1 MSVALSQIESSLS
14 LFTEGIAG
22 RFIHLKEITEFNP
35 RLPLKV
41 EALTIHQTRDS
52 ILLPAELEDGYEG
65 DYRFLVMEQIGY
77 RECGTFH
84 FSIDTAKSLLPS
96 LATREPSRKEY
107 GPRTGEYQMLFSHFS
122 SPYLAERLFDLL
134 ENQRIKGHLIQ
145 NYPGLTKHLIRYQ
158 HRRSE
163 DEFDRN
169 DLFQYA
175 ENWSLQNVTQL
186 PNGLPRS
193 WTSLLEKM
201 FDLQLCA
208 GNSDHSVYDTVTAL
222 EEIYDTIEQEY
233 ALEIDSGIKAKDES
247 LLDWLGREER
257 LEEWQE
263 ELEEL
268 KDQLNS
274 QSSSSQV
281 PIEEVSEAIEGA
293 IEGGTTREIGLSIEE
308 VKEEHDNLKRRID
321 MEKSSVQHALGA
333 DQKDS
338 RSKRYDEWD
347 YMNRRYLKAWCRV
360 YEEKLLPEENV
371 QIDELN
377 QVIRQYQPLVQKQL
391 EQIRPTGLERVKR
404 VQDGDELDFNAIIEA
419 RQDIKAGKTPDER
432 FYSRKERTNRDVC
445 AIFLVDLSASTDDPI
460 KPAEPKDWS
469 GYDPEKEID
478 IRAGWYSAL
487 EEEEEPAGPPER
499 KIIDLEKEAMVV
511 MAAALDSLGDSY
523 GIYGFSG
530 YSKDNV
536 ELFVAK
542 EPEDKFSNQ
551 TLQNIASLKPKGST
565 RMGPAIRHANQKLC
579 SSGSAMKVMI
589 MISDG
594 FPQDCDYGPERGNHD
609 YGVED
614 TAKALIEAQ
623 QKGIETFC
631 VTVDK
636 SGHDYLK
643 RMCPDSRYMVIEEI
657 EDLPKELS
665 KLYSTLTGQ

>member
-1 MSVALSQIESSLS
+1 
-14 LFTEGIAG
+14 
-22 RFIHLKEITEFNP
+22 
-35 RLPLKV
+35 
-41 EALTIHQTRDS
+41 
-52 ILLPAELEDGYEG
+52 
-65 DYRFLVMEQIGY
+65 
-77 RECGTFH
+77 
-84 FSIDTAKSLLPS
+84 
-96 LATREPSRKEY
+96 
-107 GPRTGEYQMLFSHFS
+107 
-122 SPYLAERLFDLL
+122 
-134 ENQRIKGHLIQ
+134 
-145 NYPGLTKHLIRYQ
+145 
-158 HRRSE
+158 
-163 DEFDRN
+163 
-169 DLFQYA
+169 
-175 ENWSLQNVTQL
+175 
-186 PNGLPRS
+186 
-193 WTSLLEKM
+193 
-201 FDLQLCA
+201 
-208 GNSDHSVYDTVTAL
+208 
-222 EEIYDTIEQEY
+222 
-233 ALEIDSGIKAKDES
+233 
-247 LLDWLGREER
+247 
-257 LEEWQE
+257 
-263 ELEEL
+263 
-268 KDQLNS
+268 
-274 QSSSSQV
+274 
-281 PIEEVSEAIEGA
+281 
-293 IEGGTTREIGLSIEE
+293 

-460 KPAEPKDWS
+460 KPVEPKDWS

-536 ELFVAK
+536 EVFVAK

-636 SGHDYLK
+636 SDIARIVRGQ
-643 RMCPDSRYMVIEEI
+643 
-657 EDLPKELS
+657 
-665 KLYSTLTGQ
+665 TLTIKGKEFVDAAKAGGVSTFRIIFRHIVPNLMGIVVVYVALTVPQVILVESFLSFLGLGVQEPMTSWGALVNQGARQMESSPWILLFPALFLAVTLFCFNFIGDGLRDALDPKDRTNRNE

>member
-1 MSVALSQIESSLS
+1 MAKIIVTNKSFSDIEDRNLVALLDVIIPANKAR
-14 LFTEGIAG
+14 G
-22 RFIHLKEITEFNP
+22 
-35 RLPLKV
+35 LPS
-41 EALTIHQTRDS
+41 A
-52 ILLPAELEDGYEG
+52 AELN
-65 DYRFLVMEQIGY
+65 FL
-77 RECGTFH
+77 
-84 FSIDTAKSLLPS
+84 
-96 LATREPSRKEY
+96 EY
-107 GPRTGEYQMLFSHFS
+107 
-122 SPYLAERLFDLL
+122 
-134 ENQRIKGHLIQ
+134 
-145 NYPGLTKHLIRYQ
+145 
-158 HRRSE
+158 
-163 DEFDRN
+163 
-169 DLFQYA
+169 
-175 ENWSLQNVTQL
+175 
-186 PNGLPRS
+186 
-193 WTSLLEKM
+193 LEK
-201 FDLQLCA
+201 FGADQ
-208 GNSDHSVYDTVTAL
+208 
-222 EEIYDTIEQEY
+222 IPTI
-233 ALEIDSGIKAKDES
+233 K
-247 LLDWLGREER
+247 
-257 LEEWQE
+257 E

-347 YMNRRYLKAWCRV
+347 YLNRRYLKAWCRV

>member
-1 MSVALSQIESSLS
+1 M
-14 LFTEGIAG
+14 
-22 RFIHLKEITEFNP
+22 
-35 RLPLKV
+35 
-41 EALTIHQTRDS
+41 
-52 ILLPAELEDGYEG
+52 
-65 DYRFLVMEQIGY
+65 
-77 RECGTFH
+77 
-84 FSIDTAKSLLPS
+84 
-96 LATREPSRKEY
+96 
-107 GPRTGEYQMLFSHFS
+107 
-122 SPYLAERLFDLL
+122 
-134 ENQRIKGHLIQ
+134 
-145 NYPGLTKHLIRYQ
+145 
-158 HRRSE
+158 
-163 DEFDRN
+163 
-169 DLFQYA
+169 
-175 ENWSLQNVTQL
+175 
-186 PNGLPRS
+186 
-193 WTSLLEKM
+193 
-201 FDLQLCA
+201 QLCG

-233 ALEIDSGIKAKDES
+233 ALEMDSGITAKDES

-257 LEEWQE
+257 LEEWRE

-281 PIEEVSEAIEGA
+281 PIEEVSEGIEGA
-293 IEGGTTREIGLSIEE
+293 IESGTTRDIGLSIEE
-308 VKEEHDNLKRRID
+308 IKEEHDNLKRRID

-347 YMNRRYLKAWCRV
+347 YLNRRYLKAWCRV
-360 YEEKLLPEENV
+360 YEEKLLPEEHV

-565 RMGPAIRHANQKLC
+565 RMGPAIRHANHKLC
-579 SSGSAMKVMI
+579 SSGSAMKVRI

>member
-1 MSVALSQIESSLS
+1 MCI
-14 LFTEGIAG
+14 
-22 RFIHLKEITEFNP
+22 
-35 RLPLKV
+35 
-41 EALTIHQTRDS
+41 RDS
-52 ILLPAELEDGYEG
+52 
-65 DYRFLVMEQIGY
+65 
-77 RECGTFH
+77 
-84 FSIDTAKSLLPS
+84 
-96 LATREPSRKEY
+96 
-107 GPRTGEYQMLFSHFS
+107 
-122 SPYLAERLFDLL
+122 
-134 ENQRIKGHLIQ
+134 
-145 NYPGLTKHLIRYQ
+145 
-158 HRRSE
+158 
-163 DEFDRN
+163 
-169 DLFQYA
+169 
-175 ENWSLQNVTQL
+175 
-186 PNGLPRS
+186 
-193 WTSLLEKM
+193 
-201 FDLQLCA
+201 
-208 GNSDHSVYDTVTAL
+208 
-222 EEIYDTIEQEY
+222 
-233 ALEIDSGIKAKDES
+233 
-247 LLDWLGREER
+247 
-257 LEEWQE
+257 
-263 ELEEL
+263 
-268 KDQLNS
+268 
-274 QSSSSQV
+274 
-281 PIEEVSEAIEGA
+281 
-293 IEGGTTREIGLSIEE
+293 
-308 VKEEHDNLKRRID
+308 
-321 MEKSSVQHALGA
+321 
-333 DQKDS
+333 
-338 RSKRYDEWD
+338 
-347 YMNRRYLKAWCRV
+347 
-360 YEEKLLPEENV
+360 
-371 QIDELN
+371 
-377 QVIRQYQPLVQKQL
+377 
-391 EQIRPTGLERVKR
+391 
-404 VQDGDELDFNAIIEA
+404 
-419 RQDIKAGKTPDER
+419 
-432 FYSRKERTNRDVC
+432 
-445 AIFLVDLSASTDDPI
+445 
-460 KPAEPKDWS
+460 
-469 GYDPEKEID
+469 DPEKEID